1 MRIKTDLSET
11 NVIPPKTLAQNP
23 CEKTQKSPVNNYS
36 YSQLSN
42 LIMAVNGKLTYSRG
56 SKTSLKFTYGRGK
69 KIRFKVFQG
78 EHLTMK

>member
-1 MRIKTDLSET
+1 MRIKADLSEN
-11 NVIPPKTLAQNP
+11 NVIPLKTLAQNP
-23 CEKTQKSPVNNYS
+23 CDKTQKSPVNKNFDIPV
-36 YSQLSN
+36 SN